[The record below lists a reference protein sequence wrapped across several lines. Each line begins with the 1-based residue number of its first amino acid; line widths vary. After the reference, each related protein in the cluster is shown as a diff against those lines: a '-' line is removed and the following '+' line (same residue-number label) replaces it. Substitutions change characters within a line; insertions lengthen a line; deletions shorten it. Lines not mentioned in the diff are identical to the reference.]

1 MALYHFSIKQVS
13 RGKGTKAV
21 DTKAHSFAR
30 EGWNYRT
37 AYFEDFDGKYYSFQ
51 ISVGKD
57 RKVNTIYNV
66 NKIKGSGAPEW
77 LKGTHPQNA
86 TVGTQTSNTSI
97 SEDSENVNGK
107 FSLSSEVGVEASNI
121 GYTKPKER
129 SQGKGGDLRSKYDLT
144 LTVVRK
150 QYNGRGLFGKACR
163 TALDTLSCCAPVPAG
178 FTT

>member
-1 MALYHFSIKQVS
+1 MNFFEQELRRFTGKTTAFKSCKALYAGRACFI
-13 RGKGTKAV
+13 
-21 DTKAHSFAR
+21 
-30 EGWNYRT
+30 
-37 AYFEDFDGKYYSFQ
+37 
-51 ISVGKD
+51 
-57 RKVNTIYNV
+57 
-66 NKIKGSGAPEW
+66 
-77 LKGTHPQNA
+77 
-86 TVGTQTSNTSI
+86 
-97 SEDSENVNGK
+97 
-107 FSLSSEVGVEASNI
+107 VEASNI

>member
-1 MALYHFSIKQVS
+1 MPAGAHRNQQKKIDSKNIATTFRKGNAITKLLTDAIQKENAGETGVYYWKKTEARDLFESAGVQFPGGSMQDGLIHSILKNDSPV
-13 RGKGTKAV
+13 
-21 DTKAHSFAR
+21 
-30 EGWNYRT
+30 N
-37 AYFEDFDGKYYSFQ
+37 
-51 ISVGKD
+51 
-57 RKVNTIYNV
+57 RKFV
-66 NKIKGSGAPEW
+66 E
-77 LKGTHPQNA
+77 
-86 TVGTQTSNTSI
+86 QTETT
-97 SEDSENVNGK
+97 
-107 FSLSSEVGVEASNI
+107 VEASNI